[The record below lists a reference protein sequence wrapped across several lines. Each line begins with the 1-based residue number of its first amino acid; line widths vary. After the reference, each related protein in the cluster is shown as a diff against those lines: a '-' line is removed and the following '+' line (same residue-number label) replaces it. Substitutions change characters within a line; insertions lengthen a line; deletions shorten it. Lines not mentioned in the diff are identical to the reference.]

1 MMKINGLKKKAL
13 WENIKCCCIKGDIE
27 HTYPLSKCDHCKFT
41 ECWKSVPQ
49 KDFTVNDDIVDI
61 KTGKI
66 IKKQTK
72 TVKEITLVRGS
83 FEDVVGWTW

>member
-27 HTYPLSKCDHCKFT
+27 HTYPLSECKHCKFT
-41 ECWKSVPQ
+41 ECWQSVPK
-49 KDFTVNDDIVDI
+49 KDFTVNDYIIDKD
-61 KTGKI
+61 GKVT
-66 IKKQTK
+66 KKQTR

-83 FEDVVGWTW
+83 FEDVIGWTF

>member
-1 MMKINGLKKKAL
+1 MKINGLKKKAL
-13 WENIKCCCIKGDIE
+13 WENIKCCCIKGDVE
-27 HTYPLSKCDHCKFT
+27 HTYPLSECKHCKFT
-41 ECWKSVPQ
+41 ECWQSVPK
-49 KDFTVNDDIVDI
+49 KDFKVSDDIVDI

-72 TVKEITLVRGS
+72 TIKEITLVRGS

>member
-13 WENIKCCCIKGDIE
+13 WENIKCCCIKGDVE
-27 HTYPLSKCDHCKFT
+27 HTYPLSECKHCKFT
-41 ECWKSVPQ
+41 ECWQSVPK
-49 KDFTVNDDIVDI
+49 KDFKVSDDIVDI

-72 TVKEITLVRGS
+72 TIKEITLVRGS

>member
-1 MMKINGLKKKAL
+1 MKINGLIKKAL

-27 HTYPLSKCDHCKFT
+27 HTYPLSECKHCKFT
-41 ECWKSVPQ
+41 ECWQSVPK
-49 KDFTVNDDIVDI
+49 KDFTVNDDIIDV
-61 KTGKI
+61 KTGKVT
-66 IKKQTK
+66 KKQTK

>member
-27 HTYPLSKCDHCKFT
+27 HTYPLSECKHCKFT
-41 ECWKSVPQ
+41 ECWQSVPK
-49 KDFTVNDDIVDI
+49 KDFTVNDDIRD
-61 KTGKI
+61 KNGKVT
-66 IKKQTK
+66 KKQTK

-83 FEDVVGWTW
+83 FEDVIGWTF